1 MTVTMPHPRSAVSA
15 RSARSARGRSR
26 RYSQRQSR
34 RLSLLAAVGAVL
46 LATGLAAPAAATT
59 TPTPSPSPTIGTGTG
74 TTVFTLSPL
83 ANGIVRTGDA
93 LAVSVTIQND
103 TRVATDPVGVTLRL
117 GAQELPDRAAL
128 AAWLDA
134 SQPLVYHRHFG
145 STSIPAVASGASE
158 TNGIVV
164 DANSPALAGRQPGVY
179 PLSATYETATGEMT
193 STSVMIVPDDA
204 TAMQIGVIVPITS
217 GARST
222 ALLTAAE
229 LTELTSPTGYLASEL
244 DAVEG
249 SAAILAVDP
258 AIPAAIRVLGASA
271 PESATLWLERLL
283 ALENERFALQYGD
296 ADPAIQIDAGL
307 SSPLAPPILTSFM
320 QAENFLPVQNPAPTA
335 TPTPAPTPSATVDPT
350 VPVYPTVDELF
361 DIGSA
366 RPDMWWPASGAPS
379 AAALSTLGGIAQD
392 DLASLTLLASTQT
405 TAGSA
410 GATVAAPARVGDAT
424 ALVYDRTI
432 SDALTEASGIDDT
445 PLRGAALTAATAHL
459 AFAAAEVGGAPLLVA
474 LDRGTDRSRVGLRT
488 AITAATSAPG
498 ASAVSLDDLA
508 ESPSSTIEMVDAAA
522 DPLRV
527 TTASLLFTE
536 ETELARFAT
545 ILDDVTLI
553 TGPERGEILQLLG
566 VSWIDEP
573 ARSLVAVGEHRAQT
587 ATTLESVRLLP
598 TSSINLFGADA
609 RLWFTVRNDLPYPVN
624 LVLYAV
630 PNDLRLDVQRATPI
644 VASASSNTRV
654 EVPVQARVGNGE
666 VELSLQ
672 LRSRASVAI
681 GPPETVEVS
690 VRAEWETFGVIALS
704 IVVGGLVLLGVI
716 RTILRARARR
726 APGNESS

>member
-1 MTVTMPHPRSAVSA
+1 M
-15 RSARSARGRSR
+15 
-26 RYSQRQSR
+26 
-34 RLSLLAAVGAVL
+34 
-46 LATGLAAPAAATT
+46 LATGIAAPAAATT
-59 TPTPSPSPTIGTGTG
+59 TPTPSPTPTIGTGTG

-83 ANGIVRTGDA
+83 ANGIVRAGDP

-103 TRVATDPVGVTLRL
+103 TREATDPVGVTLLL
-117 GAQELPDRAAL
+117 GAEEIPDRAAL
-128 AAWLDA
+128 TEWLDGGTA
-134 SQPLVYHRHFG
+134 TATMEGVG
-145 STSIPAVASGASE
+145 TTSIPAVASGASE

-164 DANSPALAGRQPGVY
+164 DATSPALAGREPGVY
-179 PLSATYETATGEMT
+179 PLSATYETATGAMT
-193 STSVMIVPDDA
+193 STSVMVVPDEA

-217 GARST
+217 GARSA
-222 ALLTAAE
+222 ALLTAVELAE
-229 LTELTSPTGYLASEL
+229 LTAPTGYLTSGL

-249 SAAILAVDP
+249 TAAILAVDP
-258 AIPAAIRVLGASA
+258 AIPAAIRVLGSSA

-296 ADPAIQIDAGL
+296 ADPAVQIDAGL
-307 SSPLAPPILTSFM
+307 SRPLPPPTLTSLM
-320 QAENFLPVQNPAPTA
+320 QPENFLPVQNPTPGPTL
-335 TPTPAPTPSATVDPT
+335 TPGPTPSATVDPT

-366 RPDMWWPASGAPS
+366 RPDVWWPASGAPS
-379 AAALSTLGGIAQD
+379 TDSLATLGGIAQD
-392 DLASLTLLASTQT
+392 DLTSLTLLASTQT
-405 TAGSA
+405 AAGSE
-410 GATVAAPARVGDAT
+410 GATVAAPARVGDVA
-424 ALVYDRTI
+424 ALVYDSTI
-432 SDALTEASGIDDT
+432 SAELTEASGIDDS
-445 PLRGAALTAATAHL
+445 PLRGAARTAATAHL
-459 AFAAAEVGGAPLLVA
+459 AFAATEVGGAPLLVT
-474 LDRGTDRSRVGLRT
+474 LDRGTERSRAGLRT
-488 AITAATSAPG
+488 AIMAATAAPG
-498 ASAVSLDDLA
+498 ASALSLDDLA
-508 ESPSSTIEMVDAAA
+508 EAPSSTIEMVDAAA

-527 TTASLLFTE
+527 TTASLLFDE
-536 ETELARFAT
+536 EAELARFAT

-553 TGPERGEILQLLG
+553 TGPERGQILQLLG
-566 VSWIDEP
+566 VSWIAEP
-573 ARSLVAVGEHRAQT
+573 ALSMVAVGEHRAQT

-644 VASASSNTRV
+644 VATASSNTRV
-654 EVPVQARVGNGE
+654 EVPVQSRVGNGE

-716 RTILRARARR
+716 RTILRARARGR
-726 APGNESS
+726 TDEGSPTEVESS